1 MEKIQHGHQRL
12 FFLDWIRAISTVL
25 IVLTHYNNPYL
36 VSNPIFVN
44 APFGIYIGSL
54 GVSQFLIIS
63 GAALMYS
70 HQDEESLNLK
80 NFFWKRF
87 KSLYPMFWIAFIIAN
102 SILFLKNGAHIYAQ
116 SPKWSIVF
124 SFLGIDGYLANAGLP
139 TFYTLGEWF
148 LGFIVIFY
156 VFFPFLMYCVKKY
169 PVITAVVSICLYV
182 GTLLYSGTFFALPK
196 DLLITTRL
204 PELLFGMYFM
214 RYIKKVPAT
223 VGICAIA
230 FLALQQFTSFLTDD
244 VAVTLVGIAMFLLLV
259 WVADFFDRQPV
270 RVVIA
275 SISKYS
281 YAIFLVHHQVISQVF
296 SAVFPTSR
304 SGQYLLFFVD
314 CLIIVSLSVL
324 LVRLNTVMMNYCKK
338 MFARKPVAQ
347 AIA

>member
-1 MEKIQHGHQRL
+1 
-12 FFLDWIRAISTVL
+12 
-25 IVLTHYNNPYL
+25 
-36 VSNPIFVN
+36 
-44 APFGIYIGSL
+44 
-54 GVSQFLIIS
+54 
-63 GAALMYS
+63 
-70 HQDEESLNLK
+70 
-80 NFFWKRF
+80 
-87 KSLYPMFWIAFIIAN
+87 
-102 SILFLKNGAHIYAQ
+102 
-116 SPKWSIVF
+116 
-124 SFLGIDGYLANAGLP
+124 
-139 TFYTLGEWF
+139 
-148 LGFIVIFY
+148 
-156 VFFPFLMYCVKKY
+156 MYCVKKY

-296 SAVFPTSR
+296 SAVFPYQQIR
-304 SGQYLLFFVD
+304 AVPVVLRGLFNHRVVVCAAREIEHCDDELLQKDV
-314 CLIIVSLSVL
+314 C
-324 LVRLNTVMMNYCKK
+324 T
-338 MFARKPVAQ
+338 
-347 AIA
+347 